1 MARRGIIPLN
11 PLRMRWHDAMQFMV
25 VICVLGVFGAALVGS
40 SGASADDLLKR
51 AAATPGHYSSIAN
64 SSYDSSAIHLQLTSH
79 SNSSDGPVRIVAGNG
94 YYSSH
99 PIASPSSISSRT
111 QVLSKGSQPASLH
124 HSIQSAQGISG
135 SSEYTVSESSY
146 RDGDSAW
153 ISSTSLGMRIDETVT
168 EGKVNMGAFQAD
180 LSSQDVVGQVAGGKA
195 GKPWK
200 DPALEMEEEYI
211 GTFHISRNMTLN
223 SNYVIQGGEYIWLVY
238 ESPYLSFIPSK
249 HISISADEVFN
260 PK

>member
-1 MARRGIIPLN
+1 MAKKGIIPLN
-11 PLRMRWHDAMQFMV
+11 PLRMGWHEAGQFLAI
-25 VICVLGVFGAALVGS
+25 ICILGAVGAALIGS
-40 SGASADDLLKR
+40 LGASEEDLQVR
-51 AAATPGHYSSIAN
+51 AADPAGHYSSIAN
-64 SSYDSSAIHLQLTSH
+64 SSYDSSAIHLQLTSL
-79 SNSSDGPVRIVAGNG
+79 SNSSDSPVRIVAGNG

-99 PIASPSSISSRT
+99 PITSSSPISSRT
-111 QVLSKGSQPASLH
+111 QVLSKGSQAASLH

-135 SSEYTVSESSY
+135 SSEYTVSESNY

-153 ISSTSLGMRIDETVT
+153 ISSSSLGMRIDETVT

-180 LSSQDVVGQVAGGKA
+180 LSSQDDVGQVAGGKA

-211 GTFHISRNMTLN
+211 GTFHISRNMTID
-223 SNYVIQGGEYIWLVY
+223 SNYAIRRGDCSWLGY

-249 HISISADEVFN
+249 PISISADQVFN
-260 PK
+260 PR